1 MRKPRLL
8 DLFCG
13 AGGCAKGYAD
23 AGFEVIGVDNR
34 PQKNYPYE
42 FHLADALEFLDTAD
56 LSSFSAIHASPPCPR
71 YTSITALSGNRNKH
85 PDLVAIVR
93 KKLQMTGKPYVI
105 ENVTGAPFEQGVMLC
120 GSMFDLRIRRHRC
133 FESNLLIMAPG
144 PCRHHGEIMSIH
156 GAHTRDY
163 SGKVLVINENWQQ
176 SRKWRP
182 INVPKERGMEAMGIT
197 WAMTQDELS
206 NAIPPAYTK
215 WIGRQLLEYLRM
227 DREAVAV

>member
-1 MRKPRLL
+1 MEKPKLL

-13 AGGCAKGYAD
+13 AGGCSVGYAQ
-23 AGFEVIGVDNR
+23 AGFEVVGVDIK
-34 PQKNYPYE
+34 PQPHYPYE
-42 FHLADALEFLDTAD
+42 FHQADALTFPLDGFD
-56 LSSFSAIHASPPCPR
+56 VIHASPPCPR
-71 YTSITALSGNRNKH
+71 YTSITALSGNRDKH
-85 PDLVAIVR
+85 PDLLATVR
-93 KKLQMTGKPYVI
+93 EMLQMTGKSYVI

-133 FESNLLIMAPG
+133 FESNLLLMAPG
-144 PCRHHGEIMSIH
+144 PCRHRGDIMSIH

-163 SGKVLVINENWQQ
+163 IGKVLVINDKWQQ

-206 NAIPPAYTK
+206 NAIPPAYTR
-215 WIGRQLLEYLRM
+215 WIGAQLLDYLKM
-227 DREAVAV
+227 ESAGVA